1 MRISIHFKNFAIYIV
16 MLIIS
21 IVFASFFG
29 GPVAFVW
36 LYAMVLLIPVSILYI
51 ALNYKFLSLYQEIEI
66 HKVSKGEIHKYR
78 ILLENSGILPIHN
91 MALSTYSDRC
101 DLLEITDGQLIS
113 LDVKEKIELLSN
125 ISCKYAGAYDVG
137 AKSLTFTD
145 PFNIFS
151 VDLNV
156 LYTFKA
162 VVRPKITN
170 IANAALDFENLVNNS
185 GFKSIKQVED
195 IPGND
200 MRAYQAGDS
209 LSSINWKV
217 SAKFSELMV
226 RLPNPMEKRSVT
238 LIMDAANWQDSKQ
251 NLDYLKMR
259 DFFLEF
265 VVSAAWNFGQQS
277 VPLEIIYPS
286 GDIKIS
292 TVNSYESFM
301 EFYNEIADGVFYRSD
316 AVKKELQSLIQ
327 EKSVDYDQNTCIL
340 IKEDSRDKKD
350 FCSIIG

>member
-1 MRISIHFKNFAIYIV
+1 MKISVHFKNFAIYILLLV
-16 MLIIS
+16 LS

-36 LYAMVLLIPVSILYI
+36 LYAMILIIPVSILYI
-51 ALNYKFLSLYQEIEI
+51 GLNYKFLAIYQEIEI

-78 ILLENSGILPIHN
+78 ILLENSGFLPIHN
-91 MALSTYSDRC
+91 MTLSTYSDRC

-113 LDVKEKIELLSN
+113 LDVREKMELTSSIN
-125 ISCKYAGAYDVG
+125 CKYAGAYDVG
-137 AKSLTFTD
+137 VKSLTFTD

-151 VDLNV
+151 VALNV

-170 IANAALDFENLVNNS
+170 IANSALDFENLVNNT
-185 GFKSIKQVED
+185 GFKSINQVED

-200 MRAYQAGDS
+200 MRSYQAGDS

-226 RLPNPMEKRSVT
+226 RLPNHMEKRSVT
-238 LIMDAANWQDSKQ
+238 IIMDAANWQDSKQ
-251 NLDYLKMR
+251 NLEFLKMR

-265 VVSAAWNFGQQS
+265 VVSAAWNFGQQN

-286 GDIKIS
+286 GDIKTS
-292 TVNSYESFM
+292 TVDSYESFM
-301 EFYNEIADGVFYRSD
+301 EFYNEIADGIFYRSD
-316 AVKKELQSLIQ
+316 AVKTKLQSLIK
-327 EKSVDYDQNTCIL
+327 EKSVDYDKNTCIL

>member
-1 MRISIHFKNFAIYIV
+1 
-16 MLIIS
+16 
-21 IVFASFFG
+21 
-29 GPVAFVW
+29 
-36 LYAMVLLIPVSILYI
+36 
-51 ALNYKFLSLYQEIEI
+51 
-66 HKVSKGEIHKYR
+66 
-78 ILLENSGILPIHN
+78 

-113 LDVKEKIELLSN
+113 LDVREKMELTSSIN
-125 ISCKYAGAYDVG
+125 CKYAGAYDVG
-137 AKSLTFTD
+137 VKSLTFTD

-170 IANAALDFENLVNNS
+170 IANSALDFENLVNNT
-185 GFKSIKQVED
+185 GFKSINQVED

-200 MRAYQAGDS
+200 MRSYQSGDS

-238 LIMDAANWQDSKQ
+238 IIMDAANWQDSKQ
-251 NLDYLKMR
+251 NLEFLKMR

-265 VVSAAWNFGQQS
+265 VVSAAWNFGQQN

-292 TVNSYESFM
+292 TVDSYESFM
-301 EFYNEIADGVFYRSD
+301 EFYNEIADGIFYRSD
-316 AVKKELQSLIQ
+316 AVKTKLQSLIK
-327 EKSVDYDQNTCIL
+327 EKSVDYDKNTCIL
-340 IKEDSRDKKD
+340 IKEDCRDKKD